1 MLMANPIIQKKTEKT
16 LEQKEILLPDEV
28 RERLNRFLLEV
39 RMEWM
44 KDKKGNCRWKIT
56 KENDRIT
63 IIPVASKS
71 NGILEL

>member
-1 MLMANPIIQKKTEKT
+1 M
-16 LEQKEILLPDEV
+16 PDEV